1 MPRPGPRPY
10 ECVRR
15 AWHSERHQPMRGSLI
30 REIFRVVDE
39 IHSPATKKNK
49 EWQEKL
55 PVVVL
60 KSEEIMYSKAN
71 SEAEYMDI
79 KTLWERT
86 NDAINTIIRRDEST
100 ETGELIP
107 PCIEAALNLGCMARR
122 TSRSQ
127 RNSNPRCYLTSSVQD
142 ENVTQASHAINSQGI
157 THYSTLMKCANT
169 DTTHNSGV
177 QHNNGSTNKFPFAS
191 QNVPPYSSKQ
201 LLPMENYHSPNLYS
215 VYPLY
220 YGTCFKSEEPL
231 RGFENFPN
239 STSNNVEPVKVNFV
253 QNSSFG
259 LDSSIMAAQTY
270 IMGIPEI
277 SRDVGCDLSLRLGPL
292 SVTGPGVDYNQPQ
305 PVKDVG
311 SSSLEGNK
319 LTELAPQMKKQV
331 YFFSKANVE
340 EPLDICS
347 SQWSVEG
354 NVDMKLRKRKAVSIH
369 PLEDQHFHWQSK
381 LPYNNKLTERMR
393 SAGL

>member
-39 IHSPATKKNK
+39 THGPATKKNK

-71 SEAEYMDI
+71 SEAEYMDL

-100 ETGELIP
+100 ETGELLP
-107 PCIEAALNLGCMARR
+107 PCIEAALNLGCKVRR

-127 RNSNPRCYLTSSVQD
+127 RNCIPRCYLTSSTQD
-142 ENVTQASHAINSQGI
+142 ENGIQGSQTVNSQGI
-157 THYSTLMKCANT
+157 THYSTFMKSTNT
-169 DTTHNSGV
+169 DTTQNPVV
-177 QHNNGSTNKFPFAS
+177 QHNNGSTTNKFPFAS
-191 QNVPPYSSKQ
+191 ENVPSFESYPSLNS
-201 LLPMENYHSPNLYS
+201 YS

-220 YGTCFKSEEPL
+220 DGNCFKFEEPL
-231 RGFENFPN
+231 HGFENLSN
-239 STSNNVEPVKVNFV
+239 STSNNVEPVKINFV
-253 QNSSFG
+253 QNSSFVSN
-259 LDSSIMAAQTY
+259 SSIMAAQTY
-270 IMGIPEI
+270 IMGSPGIPGDIE
-277 SRDVGCDLSLRLGPL
+277 CDLSLRLGPL
-292 SVTGPGVDYNQPQ
+292 SVTGPSVEYNQRQ
-305 PVKDVG
+305 PAVKDVG

-319 LTELAPQMKKQV
+319 LSDLAPQMNKQL

-340 EPLDICS
+340 DPLDNCS
-347 SQWSVEG
+347 SQWSVEAD
-354 NVDMKLRKRKAVSIH
+354 NVDTKLRKRKAVSIH

-381 LPYNNKLTERMR
+381 LPYNKLTERMR